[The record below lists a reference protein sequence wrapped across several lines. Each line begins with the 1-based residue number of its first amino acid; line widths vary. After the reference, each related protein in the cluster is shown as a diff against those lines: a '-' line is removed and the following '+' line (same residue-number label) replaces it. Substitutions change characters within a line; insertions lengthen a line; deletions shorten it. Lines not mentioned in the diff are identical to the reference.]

1 MRYRIVIEG
10 EATDP
15 PPDYPATLRK
25 VVQQETKFMLGKA
38 WDVVECMEL
47 VSEHPATASG
57 PEVTVWKSLGD
68 AVQSVP
74 GTEFQWGSQVGRVSG
89 LDPDA

>member
-38 WDVVECMEL
+38 WDVVSVEEL
-47 VSEHPATASG
+47 LIDDRVNEIVEIPAESLWRGGSVIKAQPFG
-57 PEVTVWKSLGD
+57 EWKGERS
-68 AVQSVP
+68 
-74 GTEFQWGSQVGRVSG
+74 
-89 LDPDA
+89 